1 MLLLCTYTCFIALYR
16 EKWNWTSLLV
26 ASFRNFGN
34 EYCQLVIDLHLH
46 CFCKSIRLRLED
58 FNKSTY
64 SKLGI
69 SFKSLS
75 CNENSSLVYIIRVY
89 LGMIQISTPVRVNK
103 HTIEHFPQNANFD
116 LPVFINWGAYLQI

>member
-46 CFCKSIRLRLED
+46 CFCQL
-58 FNKSTY
+58 
-64 SKLGI
+64 
-69 SFKSLS
+69 
-75 CNENSSLVYIIRVY
+75 
-89 LGMIQISTPVRVNK
+89 
-103 HTIEHFPQNANFD
+103 D
-116 LPVFINWGAYLQI
+116 LKILINLQIPNLEYPLNLSHAMKIHHWYT